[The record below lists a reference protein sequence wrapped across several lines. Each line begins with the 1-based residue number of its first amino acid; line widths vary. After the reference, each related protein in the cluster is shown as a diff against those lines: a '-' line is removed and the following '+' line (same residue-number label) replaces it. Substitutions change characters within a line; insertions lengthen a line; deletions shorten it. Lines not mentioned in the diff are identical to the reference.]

1 MFVGEWVISIRTL
14 RKMVHSMVHKHD
26 KHGFKSVQTSKV
38 TINHPC
44 VPCVPEIAQDG
55 WFIDFLR
62 AVQAVERGTGK
73 VEPLNQVLPC
83 LADHTVGVTGNYKA
97 LSLMND
103 S

>member
-1 MFVGEWVISIRTL
+1 MGMFVGEWVISIRTL

-44 VPCVPEIAQDG
+44 VPEIAQDG

-73 VEPLNQVLPC
+73 VEPSAVARWVYIVFC
-83 LADHTVGVTGNYKA
+83 
-97 LSLMND
+97 
-103 S
+103 